1 MIIRSPLQ
9 TGNAGP
15 NMGDEVQIWVRPEVM
30 ELGVLPI
37 IPPDK
42 ISIEMLSRLLQY
54 AEDLGERG
62 YPRMSYETW
71 KHIAVKKMCISVE
84 CGMVV
89 FFSCLL
95 FSKMQPGRD
104 RELEASL
111 ASALSQKERDEMMG
125 DVEVWT
131 MELIIM
137 LYLHRV
143 TSAHP
148 RAIARQAS
156 LQTLTTD
163 PWPNNSCAVST
174 SRKQL
179 LEEKHAKFVRE
190 ALPELLSLL
199 AGHLQVEDS
208 EKKKKV
214 ADKRSSRELLSF
226 MKSAGVLSID
236 VVKSLGL
243 ILGASV
249 RGEKNEKDLL
259 SVATDINNCYR
270 SGYLSK
276 KNAFQKGL
284 FEQWLLRGLDWAPHG
299 EWLCVRRGCRQ
310 PWPVVSLA
318 PQSHHRVV
326 ASPAAGHRLI
336 YVCELIDGLTAHMG
350 EEVANCDLKI
360 RRCSKSNIYILHPI
374 RNAVI
379 HKCHDTRVV
388 LGPVTGR
395 VRLSECRNTVVICAA
410 RSMVIADCRGVIVH
424 TLTPQRP
431 ILVGGRT
438 QGVTLAPLN
447 IYYTKLKQ
455 HMMHAQLQSHINMWN
470 RPLHLSSDGV
480 ISGACEVMN
489 PEDFQLLII
498 PFTQTP
504 PVDGRPPLLPPGLPH
519 EYAKS
524 VEDAGKCVSSFRSE
538 VKDANLTPEQ
548 RAILQKVIDTKF
560 KVWLRDT
567 GKQRELDQLE
577 KFAITLKYERVAKQ
591 TSI

>member
-1 MIIRSPLQ
+1 MTVTCATPDYWTKPRNMVVCSKGINQ
-9 TGNAGP
+9 EGNVYQ

-62 YPRMSYETW
+62 YPRMSYDTW

-95 FSKMQPGRD
+95 FSKLQPGRD

-148 RAIARQAS
+148 RAVARQAS

-163 PWPNNSCAVST
+163 PWPNNSCTVST
-174 SRKQL
+174 TRKQL

-199 AGHLQVEDS
+199 AGHLQVEDN

-214 ADKRSSRELLSF
+214 ADKRTTRELLSF
-226 MKSAGVLSID
+226 MKSAGVLSVD

-259 SVATDINNCYR
+259 SVATDVNNCYR

-276 KNAFQKGL
+276 KNAFQKG
-284 FEQWLLRGLDWAPHG
+284 
-299 EWLCVRRGCRQ
+299 
-310 PWPVVSLA
+310 
-318 PQSHHRVV
+318 
-326 ASPAAGHRLI
+326 
-336 YVCELIDGLTAHMG
+336 
-350 EEVANCDLKI
+350 
-360 RRCSKSNIYILHPI
+360 
-374 RNAVI
+374 
-379 HKCHDTRVV
+379 
-388 LGPVTGR
+388 
-395 VRLSECRNTVVICAA
+395 
-410 RSMVIADCRGVIVH
+410 
-424 TLTPQRP
+424 TL
-431 ILVGGRT
+431 
-438 QGVTLAPLN
+438 N
-447 IYYTKLKQ
+447 
-455 HMMHAQLQSHINMWN
+455 S
-470 RPLHLSSDGV
+470 
-480 ISGACEVMN
+480 
-489 PEDFQLLII
+489 
-498 PFTQTP
+498 
-504 PVDGRPPLLPPGLPH
+504 
-519 EYAKS
+519 
-524 VEDAGKCVSSFRSE
+524 
-538 VKDANLTPEQ
+538 
-548 RAILQKVIDTKF
+548 
-560 KVWLRDT
+560 
-567 GKQRELDQLE
+567 
-577 KFAITLKYERVAKQ
+577 
-591 TSI
+591 